1 MKSYKCTKCGIEK
14 LSNKFT
20 LEKNGTYRR
29 KQCHECRN
37 GAKVYRPERRRE
49 LMLQNQYGITGADYN
64 AKLVAQDC
72 KCVICGKEHDITVK
86 NNKGILVIDHD
97 HETEVVRD
105 LLCHSCNMGLG
116 KFSDNPQLL
125 DKAAEYLR
133 KHGRT

>member
-1 MKSYKCTKCGIEK
+1 
-14 LSNKFT
+14 
-20 LEKNGTYRR
+20 
-29 KQCHECRN
+29 
-37 GAKVYRPERRRE
+37 
-49 LMLQNQYGITGADYN
+49 MLQNQYGITGVDYN

-86 NNKGILVIDHD
+86 NNKGILVVDHD

>member
-1 MKSYKCTKCGIEK
+1 MYVCTKCKVEK
-14 LSNKFT
+14 PSNKFT

-37 GAKVYRPERRRE
+37 EAKIYRPERRRE
-49 LMLQNQYGITGADYN
+49 LMLQNQYGITEADYKT
-64 AKLVAQDC
+64 KLSEQKY
-72 KCVICGKEHDITVK
+72 KCVICEKEHDITVK
-86 NNKGILVIDHD
+86 NNKGILVVDHD
-97 HETEVVRD
+97 HDTGVVRD